1 MSGNNER
8 EKRAFDEPEKLKEQE
23 EQEGIGTLTANKI
36 VSENF
41 KYGDFIYIYYKYL
54 DKFHV
59 EPKGF
64 VDLFEY
70 MNYNDTIIQVENALD
85 SLRKIQNGK

>member
-8 EKRAFDEPEKLKEQE
+8 EKRAFNEPEKLK